1 MLGYFLKKKNKFR
14 YRKLNENLDTNILME
29 SSSDS
34 EEDSEF
40 ELESDLV
47 SDLLHKFCKKDSYRN
62 FNTDHIPLLNET
74 IQIRTK
80 VFQKLNIK
88 INNEIVANLSE
99 NQFYFLNKFLKEK
112 PFSVLQCDKN
122 IGTLII
128 SNEDKSKLGS

>member
-1 MLGYFLKKKNKFR
+1 
-14 YRKLNENLDTNILME
+14 ME

-34 EEDSEF
+34 EKDSEF

-47 SDLLHKFCKKDSYRN
+47 DSYRN

-80 VFQKLNIK
+80 
-88 INNEIVANLSE
+88 INNEIVANL
-99 NQFYFLNKFLKEK
+99 KK
-112 PFSVLQCDKN
+112 PFSVLLCDKN

-128 SNEDKSKLGS
+128 SNEDK

>member
-1 MLGYFLKKKNKFR
+1 
-14 YRKLNENLDTNILME
+14 ME

-47 SDLLHKFCKKDSYRN
+47 N
-62 FNTDHIPLLNET
+62 HIPLLNET

-80 VFQKLNIK
+80 
-88 INNEIVANLSE
+88 INNEIVANL
-99 NQFYFLNKFLKEK
+99 KK

-128 SNEDKSKLGS
+128 SNEDKNSNPLEFVTNNINSELNMLLQMQKF